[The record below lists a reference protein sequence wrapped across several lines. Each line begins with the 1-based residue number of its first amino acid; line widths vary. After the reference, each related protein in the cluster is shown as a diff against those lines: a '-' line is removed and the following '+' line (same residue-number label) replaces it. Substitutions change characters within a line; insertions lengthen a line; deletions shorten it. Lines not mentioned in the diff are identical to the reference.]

1 MRPPLETVVLDVGGM
16 KCGGCSAAVKRIL
29 QARADVD
36 SAAVNLLTETAAVR
50 VRGSAVALG
59 PELATWVTSKGFPS
73 NVRPAQP
80 SALQADAADAKRV
93 ADARRSD
100 MDLAFAWGLLL
111 ICGTH
116 HLGHVF
122 HLLGYHEV
130 AHSPIMTML
139 SDPLVSGALGAF
151 ALLVPGRQLLKDG
164 FASLGA
170 GNPNMNSLV
179 ALGCTASFSVGLLS
193 SLMPSLGSDA
203 SFLEEPVMLLAFVL
217 LGRAL
222 EARAKLSSASDLK
235 SLAQLIPSTSRLVLD
250 PGSAPQAK
258 KAASS
263 AAAPNSATSKP
274 TSGPSV
280 EFIEV
285 PTTSVRAGDIVR
297 VLPGEKVPVDGV
309 VVSGLASTDESLLTG
324 ESRMVG
330 KAPGGRVTG
339 GTVCYEGVL
348 DIRATAT
355 GSDST
360 LAGIAKL
367 VTEAQSRE
375 APIQRVADAVAGRFC
390 YGVMAAAAVTFA
402 FWISAGTHWFPHVL
416 DDVTTWAS
424 FQADYDMHAVLLIR
438 FMLAM
443 VPIVLGIQWYKHGF
457 FEALLFALS
466 VAVGLTPEMLPLI
479 VTANLAKGALAMSK
493 RKVVVKRLNA
503 IQNFGAMDV
512 LCIDKT
518 GTLTLDKIVL
528 ERHLDLDGDEQAHC
542 PADSSHEE
550 LLRLAAATESLTR
563 HPLADAVLA
572 EARRCGVGWPV
583 ASEARTVAGEGVC
596 AMVDGRLV
604 AVGKRE
610 WVLNA
615 VGADIGS
622 AFRSSPVFGALGD
635 ITFGSSSS
643 SSSGSAYTEHHS
655 DGSGSS
661 SSIGSDGGS
670 SQSRSSQASSHA
682 LPSARWSYDEESNGS
697 SSSGGYFSHS
707 DTQTGQ
713 RTQDPNS
720 SETIV
725 YVAVGA
731 DSSSSS
737 SGSVSGG
744 GGCGLIGSI
753 HLADALRPDAIATI
767 QRLHQRGIRTY
778 ILSGDAPS
786 SVAMVAAQ
794 VGVPACDASGG
805 LSPSDKLKAIQA
817 LQARGRVVAM
827 VGDGVNDA
835 PALAAADVGV
845 ALRGGLDAAGE
856 AASVVLMG
864 DRLAQV
870 MDALELGSA
879 ALGKIHTNLAWA
891 LCYNLVGIPLAAG
904 ALLPTM
910 GLSLSPSTA
919 AAMMAFSSVAVV
931 SNSLLLRT
939 QFSGPP
945 VDTASTQSASSGQ
958 GDSSS
963 SVSVEKKR

>member
-1 MRPPLETVVLDVGGM
+1 MDVDLFGLLADAKHRWPPLETVVLDVGGM

-274 TSGPSV
+274 TSG
-280 EFIEV
+280 
-285 PTTSVRAGDIVR
+285 
-297 VLPGEKVPVDGV
+297 EKVPVDGV

-390 YGVMAAAAVTFA
+390 YGVMAAAAATFA
-402 FWISAGTHWFPHVL
+402 FWASVGTHWFPHVL

-424 FQADYDMHAVLLIR
+424 FQADYDMHGASSWADSPDLEPLSPLLLAIRLTVNVLVVACPCALGLATPTAVLVASSLGAKR
-438 FMLAM
+438 GLLLRGGDALERLAA
-443 VPIVLGIQWYKHGF
+443 VDTVVL
-457 FEALLFALS
+457 
-466 VAVGLTPEMLPLI
+466 
-479 VTANLAKGALAMSK
+479 
-493 RKVVVKRLNA
+493 
-503 IQNFGAMDV
+503 
-512 LCIDKT
+512 DKT
-518 GTLTLDKIVL
+518 GTLTM
-528 ERHLDLDGDEQAHC
+528 
-542 PADSSHEE
+542 
-550 LLRLAAATESLTR
+550 
-563 HPLADAVLA
+563 
-572 EARRCGVGWPV
+572 
-583 ASEARTVAGEGVC
+583 GVC

>member
-1 MRPPLETVVLDVGGM
+1 M

-604 AVGKRE
+604 A
-610 WVLNA
+610 
-615 VGADIGS
+615 
-622 AFRSSPVFGALGD
+622 
-635 ITFGSSSS
+635 
-643 SSSGSAYTEHHS
+643 
-655 DGSGSS
+655 
-661 SSIGSDGGS
+661 
-670 SQSRSSQASSHA
+670 
-682 LPSARWSYDEESNGS
+682 
-697 SSSGGYFSHS
+697 
-707 DTQTGQ
+707 
-713 RTQDPNS
+713 
-720 SETIV
+720 
-725 YVAVGA
+725 
-731 DSSSSS
+731 
-737 SGSVSGG
+737 
-744 GGCGLIGSI
+744 
-753 HLADALRPDAIATI
+753 
-767 QRLHQRGIRTY
+767 RLHQRGIRTY